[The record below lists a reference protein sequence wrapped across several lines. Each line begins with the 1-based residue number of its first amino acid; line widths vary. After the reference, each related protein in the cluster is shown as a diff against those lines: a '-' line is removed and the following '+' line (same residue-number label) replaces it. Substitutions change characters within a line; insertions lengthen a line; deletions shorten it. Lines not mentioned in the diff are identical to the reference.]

1 VSELKS
7 GRLEVSTS
15 LESKQLLQVKFPYE
29 TVYGGLAMFAQHLG
43 QDQTGGIA
51 VIAATHLCLDRQQ
64 FACFFQRHQT
74 LSVAA
79 TMAI

>member
-1 VSELKS
+1 MV
-7 GRLEVSTS
+7 RLVTG

-29 TVYGGLAMFAQHLG
+29 IVYSGLAMLAKHLG

-51 VIAATHLCLDRQQ
+51 VIAAAHLSLDRQQ
-64 FACFFQRHQT
+64 FACFLQGHQM

-79 TMAI
+79 RMAI